1 MSPKAEVLRAQVTER
16 LTAAAHEICAL
27 FERTIA
33 EYEEELSR
41 SKEENQRKQRLLD
54 SALSPQLRLH
64 RTQGVQTHWSS
75 PEPSVKEETPE
86 TPQIKEEA
94 EEQSLKQEQEA
105 LPEFTAVC
113 VKSEEQSSL
122 LQQGQ
127 TEPREEAQG
136 ELCGGARAHI
146 STAHTHGQVHSH
158 THLQTHNSSDT
169 DCDEEPPASTS
180 TAHMETEADHREH
193 YDQGQRRDTSPTA
206 HDSGLFSKYRSGAE
220 PRATG
225 PEGPL
230 SGTAGG
236 EKKYECF
243 VCKKRFAS
251 KLHLTIHIRVHTG
264 EKPYSCSVCMKTFAQ
279 KGNLTAHMKTHTG
292 EKPYS
297 CSICEKAFARMS
309 MLNRHIQVHTGER
322 PYSCSVCKKAFSQK
336 FDMDVHMRSHT
347 SEDLYMALGGG
358 GAGWIGGVS
367 SVQTEPIESVEVQ
380 PPTM

>member
-1 MSPKAEVLRAQVTER
+1 MSQIRRLRAQVTER

-54 SALSPQLRLH
+54 SFGDRAGGSRLF
-64 RTQGVQTHWSS
+64 RVQTHWFS
-75 PEPSVKEETPE
+75 PESRINEETPE

-193 YDQGQRRDTSPTA
+193 YDQGQGKRGERGGGGETLECPFCQKGFTTKHNLEIHTRVHTGEKS
-206 HDSGLFSKYRSGAE
+206 YRCPICRSSFV
-220 PRATG
+220 RK
-225 PEGPL
+225 L
-230 SGTAGG
+230 WQIL
-236 EKKYECF
+236 EKKYDCLF
-243 VCKKRFAS
+243 CGKRFPGQQTL
-251 KLHLTIHIRVHTG
+251 KKHIRVHTG
-264 EKPYSCSVCMKTFAQ
+264 EKPYSCSICQKKFAQ
-279 KGNLTAHMKTHTG
+279 KYNVSTHMMTHTG
-292 EKPYS
+292 EKPFS
-297 CSICEKAFARMS
+297 CSVCNKKFAKKGNLATHMR
-309 MLNRHIQVHTGER
+309 IHTGER
-322 PYSCSVCKKAFSQK
+322 PFSCSVCDKTFAKKANLEAHGKTHSDHRKQ
-336 FDMDVHMRSHT
+336 D
-347 SEDLYMALGGG
+347 
-358 GAGWIGGVS
+358 
-367 SVQTEPIESVEVQ
+367 
-380 PPTM
+380 